1 VIAYVQRKYG
11 KENVAQ
17 LITFGTWKPRGA
29 VRDVG
34 RVLEMPYAEVDRI
47 AKMIPPD
54 VKMEDDYHLD
64 DEAGTAP
71 HSIWTHPHFVFA
83 VAAQFLYVAAQAGI
97 FSFFINYMTSQTPP
111 VPESVVSGALA
122 SWFERGPA
130 GALRLT
136 DSGAAT
142 LAWGPRGRDE
152 VLGDRQRRE
161 HQPAFRDEADA
172 ELRDAERGQPGDRSS
187 GLLDDALGQVVDG
200 RDAPAERCRQAR
212 ARLERSGL
220 ERLAGQR
227 AGDDGGRA
235 VGQRCASGDL
245 GNGEGQP
252 AREARDETG
261 LGVEPARAGEGAG
274 HPDDP
279 AASEVVLDVG
289 RIDLGVVA
297 GAGRDGHRLEAP
309 DGGAG
314 ERRQRERGSVSH
326 GSHRTGWS
334 VPVPSTHARRCGG
347 PPADAGAPAGAPDR
361 ARESRLAVPSRAA
374 AVRRVGPDASA

>member
-1 VIAYVQRKYG
+1 VRRRLRALARAAAALPWRRVPPAGWIVLGVLA
-11 KENVAQ
+11 
-17 LITFGTWKPRGA
+17 LGA
-29 VRDVG
+29 VNACVQVARKPTELLGLALPTAPKPPARTWDAYGGLFREHATGLVPAELLAALAQAESAGDPLARTYWRWRWSWNPLEVYAPASSAVGLLQMTDGTFEEARRLCVHLGEPALAVLLG
-34 RVLEMPYAEVDRI
+34 RV
-47 AKMIPPD
+47 
-54 VKMEDDYHLD
+54 
-64 DEAGTAP
+64 
-71 HSIWTHPHFVFA
+71 
-83 VAAQFLYVAAQAGI
+83 
-97 FSFFINYMTSQTPP
+97 
-111 VPESVVSGALA
+111 
-122 SWFERGPA
+122 
-130 GALRLT
+130 
-136 DSGAAT
+136 
-142 LAWGPRGRDE
+142 
-152 VLGDRQRRE
+152 DRQ
-161 HQPAFRDEADA
+161 P
-172 ELRDAERGQPGDRSS
+172 